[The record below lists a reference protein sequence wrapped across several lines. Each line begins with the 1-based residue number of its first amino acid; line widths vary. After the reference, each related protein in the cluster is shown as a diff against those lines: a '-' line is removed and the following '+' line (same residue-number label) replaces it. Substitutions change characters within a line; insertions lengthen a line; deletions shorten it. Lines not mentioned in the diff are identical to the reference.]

1 MSALPQPDTEYL
13 TEEEYLALERESEI
27 KHEYIDGEIY
37 AMTGGSE
44 PHILIGVNL
53 TRELSNRLRKS
64 GCITYN
70 SEMRVRITPT
80 RNYTYPDVTV
90 VCGER
95 ELVEDE
101 TIATLLNPTI
111 IIEVLSPST
120 EAYDRGKKFQE
131 YRKLDSL
138 KEYVLVAQDEARIE
152 RFTRNADNTWVLST
166 VEGVDAHFRFSSID
180 VELVL
185 EDVFEGVEFEGKRD
199 SLE

>member
-37 AMTGGSE
+37 AMPGGSE

-70 SEMRVRITPT
+70 SEMRVRINPT

-90 VCGER
+90 VCGQR
-95 ELVEDE
+95 ELADDE
-101 TIATLLNPTI
+101 SIATLLNPTL

-152 RFTRNADNTWVLST
+152 RFTRNADDTWVLST
-166 VEGVDAHFRFSSID
+166 VEGVEAHFRLSSID
-180 VELVL
+180 VKLAL
-185 EDVFEGVEFEGKRD
+185 EDVFEGVVFKEA
-199 SLE
+199 